1 MVTNEATK
9 QDFYKGG
16 EFEENQEEEFL
27 NFSGKKIER

>member
-1 MVTNEATK
+1 MK
-9 QDFYKGG
+9 QQNKIFIKGG